1 MLETAVDLSVF
12 KRVSLEDVNTKT
24 AHRHGE
30 NAENCRWQTSFMLAH
45 MIFTIIFF
53 LVDYYCIFFIHKLR
67 GNLLYQSDLNKLS
80 PINILMIIL
89 KF

>member
-1 MLETAVDLSVF
+1 
-12 KRVSLEDVNTKT
+12 
-24 AHRHGE
+24 
-30 NAENCRWQTSFMLAH
+30 MLAH

-53 LVDYYCIFFIHKLR
+53 LVDYYCIFFVHKLR

-80 PINILMIIL
+80 PINILVIIL